1 MSDASEELVMDMCV
15 KVQEIVGNAISAAIL
30 ISSRETSPRATI
42 TFALPALCK
51 AVGSLLATC
60 DNDQGIEDGLQ
71 LCMIEIKDSIKYAQ
85 EQILKVTIQ

>member
-42 TFALPALCK
+42 TFALPALSK
-51 AVGSLLATC
+51 AVGSLLATS
-60 DNDQGIEDGLQ
+60 ITTKGL
-71 LCMIEIKDSIKYAQ
+71 KTGYNFA
-85 EQILKVTIQ
+85 